1 MTKPT
6 TTPRWM
12 QLVTH
17 GALIVT
23 ILVGVVSYG
32 RSAGRT
38 EVALANYNKVPG
50 IQANVDSLATQLN
63 KIEGLISTQNEKTN
77 QTLDSQN
84 RRIDAT
90 QQQIAALT
98 QQLNALNNSFGSVW
112 ALAQSDSNKMS
123 KLEGMLTAMQLQ
135 QQQQQRKEKN

>member
-6 TTPRWM
+6 TTPRWL
-12 QLVTH
+12 QLLTH
-17 GALIVT
+17 GALIIT
-23 ILVGVVSYG
+23 ILVGVISYG

-38 EVALANYNKVPG
+38 EVALRNYENVPK
-50 IQANVDSLATQLN
+50 IQSNVDSLTAQLN
-63 KIEGLISTQNEKTN
+63 KIEDLISKQNEKTN

-90 QQQIAALT
+90 QQQIAGLT
-98 QQLNALNNSFGSVW
+98 QQLNALNSSFGSVW

-135 QQQQQRKEKN
+135 QQQQRKDK